1 MTNKTGEVNIH
12 VTGLRSVTDQAGW
25 VIGRSIALELDTAI
39 GFACGKM
46 TLGEL
51 PEEFT
56 PLVRALPAEWREE
69 YIDLLG
75 EPKPFGIILEPT
87 AILADVLHEEDYS
100 QATLAMREMSFEKA
114 LERLTDQSAAYGL
127 QPDSNLSLPELLVD
141 LMMRFRLALYSQ
153 LGFHFDAQTPH
164 ISQEWRQ
171 MERVI
176 HILQGGN
183 LHDRFWHWLDRFY
196 YNVYQPWV
204 AQRQNIIDEQKKR
217 AITVLGAA
225 QKKGVIP
232 DLAWLPEKNPLQR
245 TPELREAVENG
256 KTGVFYWVEPF
267 GLVDS
272 WILHPSYIGVS
283 FSETDKIYRNFY
295 AHTEDV
301 ARRAQ
306 ALADPTRLVILRLI
320 RNIGMT
326 NTDMAAYLGLARPT
340 VSIHARILREAGLI
354 RSRQEGR
361 LVKHEIVPE
370 ELHRLFTDLER
381 FLDLPDEDTQ

>member
-1 MTNKTGEVNIH
+1 MTNKTGEANIH
-12 VTGLRSVTDQAGW
+12 LTDLQGVTDQVGW

-56 PLVRALPAEWREE
+56 SLVRALPAEWREE

-100 QATLAMREMSFEKA
+100 RATLAMREMSLEKA
-114 LERLTDQSAAYGL
+114 LERLKDQSAAYGL
-127 QPDSNLSLPELLVD
+127 QPDSNLPLPERLVD
-141 LMMRFRLALYSQ
+141 LTMRFRLALYSQ

-171 MERVI
+171 MGRVI

-196 YNVYQPWV
+196 YNIYQPWV
-204 AQRQNIIDEQKKR
+204 AQRQNIIDEQKRR
-217 AITVLGAA
+217 AITVLGVVE
-225 QKKGVIP
+225 KKGVIP
-232 DLAWLPEKNPLQR
+232 DLTWLPEKNPLQR

-256 KTGVFYWVEPF
+256 RMSVFYWVEPF

-272 WILHPSYIGVS
+272 WILHPGFIGVS
-283 FSETDKIYRNFY
+283 FSETDKIYKNFY
-295 AHTEDV
+295 DHAENV

-370 ELHRLFTDLER
+370 ELRRLFTDLER
-381 FLDLPDEDTQ
+381 FLDLPDEDTK